1 MKFICTVCKWEYDE
15 QKGYPEGD
23 IPPNTKFDDLPDT
36 FKCPVCFSEKNLFEK
51 IEEEVTDTDHLSSD
65 NQSGNPHNVVSST
78 IEPELVSII
87 NKAKYGKIELSSM
100 RSLKHSSQL
109 DDILFVPGQ
118 LHHKPLRDDEVDVNL
133 KTIIGPKA
141 ERPMKIDLP
150 YFVSHMSFGALSK
163 EAKIA
168 LAKGSAKIKTAIGSG
183 EGGMLTEEKEASHQ
197 YIFEYST
204 GKFGVTDDVLRQAD
218 AIEIKIGQAAKAG
231 LGGHLP
237 GDKVTEEIAQ
247 VRGVKPNSSVVSPA
261 NHKDINN
268 KKELRDKVAW
278 LRSKS
283 NGIPIGIKLVAGNIE
298 LDLDEA
304 LYAEPDFIT
313 FDCRGGATGTSP
325 THVKDNFGIPVPFA
339 LHRARTYFKTNNI
352 QNISL
357 IVAGGIRTSADIA
370 KCLAMGADCVALGTV
385 AMIGIGCEQYRQ
397 CHTGRCPTGVATQD
411 PDLRKKLDI
420 GQSAEMLYNLFKVY
434 QHEIEDYV
442 KIVGKKDVHHLNID
456 DLVTLNHEL
465 AKYAGIKHS

>member
-1 MKFICTVCKWEYDE
+1 MKFICTVCKWEYEE

-23 IPPNTKFDDLPDT
+23 ISPNTKFENLPET
-36 FKCPVCFSEKNLFEK
+36 FKCPICFSEKSLFEK
-51 IEEEVTDTDHLSSD
+51 VEEEPDEDQLSS
-65 NQSGNPHNVVSST
+65 NRQPESQFNPELKA

-100 RSLKHSSQL
+100 RSLKHKNQL
-109 DDILFVPGQ
+109 DDILFIPGQ
-118 LHHKPLRDDEVDVNL
+118 LHHKPLRDDEVNVNL
-133 KTIIGPKA
+133 KTIIGPNAKH
-141 ERPMKIDLP
+141 PMKIDLP

-183 EGGMLTEEKEASHQ
+183 EGGMLPEEKEASFQ

-204 GKFGVTDDVLRQAD
+204 GQFGVTDEVLNQAD

-237 GDKVTEEIAQ
+237 GDKVTEEIALI
-247 VRGVKPNSSVVSPA
+247 RGVTPNSSVISPA

-268 KKELRDKVAW
+268 KEELKEKVDW

-283 NGIPIGIKLVAGNIE
+283 KGIPVGIKLVAGNIE
-298 LDLDEA
+298 ADLDEA
-304 LYAEPDFIT
+304 LYAKPDFIT

-325 THVKDNFGIPVPFA
+325 THVKDNFGIPLPFA
-339 LHRARTYFKTNNI
+339 LHRARTYFKKHNI
-352 QNISL
+352 QNVSL

-420 GQSAEMLYNLFKVY
+420 DRSADMLFNLFKVY

-442 KIVGKKDVHHLNID
+442 KVIGKKDVHQLDID

-465 AKYAGIKHS
+465 AQYAGINHS